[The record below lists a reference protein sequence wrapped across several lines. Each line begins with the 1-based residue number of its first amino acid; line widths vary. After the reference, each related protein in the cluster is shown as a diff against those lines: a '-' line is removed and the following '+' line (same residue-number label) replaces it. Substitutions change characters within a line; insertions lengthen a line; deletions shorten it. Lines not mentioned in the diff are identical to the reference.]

1 MKNKY
6 QAKVIKVENS
16 ETTILLE
23 NGQTEVVEN
32 STFKVGDDVY
42 AYYDKDDK
50 IVFVEREKPKV
61 YATHST
67 EKVVYEGSFW
77 GGFLLTFFFPVV
89 GLIIALLID
98 KEETRRGAV
107 SAIVT
112 QVVAIIILFL
122 IVLFLGF
129 MGL

>member
-67 EKVVYEGSFW
+67 EKVVYEGSFL